1 MRSPFNVEE
10 WIICIKGVVFNFGTQ
25 RTVLIIALK
34 NDDRLFA
41 AEQSR
46 GTKNRQTEEQ
56 MTHWDMCAICQ
67 KLIKK

>member
-25 RTVLIIALK
+25 RAVLIITLK

-56 MTHWDMCAICQ
+56 MTHWDMLNE
-67 KLIKK
+67 K

>member
-46 GTKNRQTEEQ
+46 GTKNCQTEEQ
-56 MTHWDMCAICQ
+56 MTHWDVCCMPKID
-67 KLIKK
+67 